1 MTVHVLAELT
11 RLVAEHGAVPVWVH
25 APSAPPALVTAE
37 HSELAGLSI
46 GPYIRL
52 AMSNSREHGDARI
65 AFEVAVC
72 ELTQQYGLGV
82 HLSEGRA
89 GLQLRT
95 WNPVITFDEP
105 LYRTRRAAQF
115 DAPPTRIPTEQ
126 VMLTLVG
133 PSTGRSTAHLH
144 ELGQIVGGLGIGLHA
159 AAAWQVHQT
168 NFVHLIMPRTA
179 VGPLSGDP
187 HTLDADTVIG
197 FLATECGTAPERARR
212 AATPA
217 VAGRA
222 ARRPGR
228 HGGVAAT
235 PRRPHRGAV
244 LGGVG
249 PARGA
254 DRRRPARRLPDGRVR
269 AAGRV
274 PRRGRH
280 EWVTYLNA
288 RRTGRDRWRGQA
300 KVSVDVPDRWIRGRD
315 TAAMGTMAKRVQEC
329 VVNAILD
336 EHHLPV
342 HAVQLHVAWGERWLG
357 RPVDW

>member
-115 DAPPTRIPTEQ
+115 DAPPTRTPTEQ

-187 HTLDADTVIG
+187 HALDADTVIG

-212 AATPA
+212 AGTLPWPA
-217 VAGRA
+217 GLHVVLADTVALPQ
-222 ARRPGR
+222 RPDDR
-228 HGGVAAT
+228 TVVPFWVAWD
-235 PRRPHRGAV
+235 
-244 LGGVG
+244 L
-249 PARGA
+249 PAGLIGA
-254 DRRRPARRLPDGRVR
+254 DRLAGCLMDAFAQLGEFRDG
-269 AAGRV
+269 AATNG
-274 PRRGRH
+274 
-280 EWVTYLNA
+280 
-288 RRTGRDRWRGQA
+288 
-300 KVSVDVPDRWIRGRD
+300 
-315 TAAMGTMAKRVQEC
+315 
-329 VVNAILD
+329 
-336 EHHLPV
+336 
-342 HAVQLHVAWGERWLG
+342 
-357 RPVDW
+357 